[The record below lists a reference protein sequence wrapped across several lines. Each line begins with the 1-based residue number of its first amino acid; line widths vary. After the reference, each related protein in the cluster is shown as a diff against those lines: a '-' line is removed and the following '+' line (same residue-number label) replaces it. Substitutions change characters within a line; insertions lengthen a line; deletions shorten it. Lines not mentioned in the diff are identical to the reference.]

1 MDPITPLLMLI
12 PLLFM
17 KSKSVVSTSSGEG
30 KFVPKPQPNFKN
42 QLDKILTNLEEELE
56 ILYLRDF
63 FMGVAYV
70 ESRYFP
76 SAIAYETLQLDT
88 WNNIKKLY
96 KTNKYITQKNLWTFT
111 AGLIQLFP
119 STALKTADGKGINNS
134 PLTVF
139 DPYYSIAYAIDYA
152 SRLNK
157 SFDANTWF
165 DIRLG
170 WASLNTLKNKDPEK
184 VLAIENRIVNG
195 IEKSNGNPEI
205 LYEYLPNNFD
215 KYRSQYGFKK
225 TLDLI
230 KSMKIT

>member
-1 MDPITPLLMLI
+1 MDPITPFLI
-12 PLLFM
+12 LVPLLLLN
-17 KSKSVVSTSSGEG
+17 SKTKSTSSSSDG
-30 KFVPKPQPNFKN
+30 KYKPKPQPNFKN
-42 QLDKILTNLEEELE
+42 QLDNILTILEPKLE
-56 ILYLRDF
+56 IQYLRDF

-76 SAIAYETLQLDT
+76 SAITYETLDEST
-88 WNNIKKLY
+88 WKNIKKLY
-96 KTNKYITQKNLWTFT
+96 KSNKYISQKNLWTFT
-111 AGLIQLFP
+111 AGLIQIFP
-119 STALKTADGKGINNS
+119 SSALKTADGKGINNS

-139 DPYYSIAYAIDYA
+139 DPHYNLAYAIDYA

-170 WASLNTLKNKDPEK
+170 WASLATLKNKEPNK
-184 VLAIENRIVNG
+184 VLAVEGRIING

-215 KYRSQYGFKK
+215 KYRSEYGFKK

-230 KSMKIT
+230 KSLKIA

>member
-1 MDPITPLLMLI
+1 MDPLTPLLILV
-12 PLLFM
+12 PLLLLNSKT
-17 KSKSVVSTSSGEG
+17 KSTTSSSDG
-30 KFVPKPQPNFKN
+30 KYKPKSQPEFKN
-42 QLDKILTNLEEELE
+42 QLDNILTTLEPKLE
-56 ILYLRDF
+56 IQYLRDF
-63 FMGVAYV
+63 LMGAAYV

-76 SAIAYETLQLDT
+76 SAITYEKLDNDT

-96 KTNKYITQKNLWTFT
+96 KTNKYISQKNLWEFT
-111 AGLIQLFP
+111 AGLVQLFP

-139 DPYYSIAYAIDYA
+139 DPHYNIAYAIDYA

-157 SFDANTWF
+157 YHDAVRWF

-170 WASLNTLKNKDPEK
+170 WASLQTLKNKEPNK
-184 VLAIENRIVNG
+184 VLAVEGRIVNG
-195 IEKSNGNPEI
+195 IEKSGGNPEI

-230 KSMKIT
+230 KTIA

>member
-12 PLLFM
+12 PILFM
-17 KSKSVVSTSSGEG
+17 KSKGVVSTSSGEG

-63 FMGVAYV
+63 FMGVAWV
-70 ESRYFP
+70 ESKYFP
-76 SAIAYETLQLDT
+76 SAIAYENLDDST
-88 WNNIKKLY
+88 WANIKKIY
-96 KTNKYITQKNLWTFT
+96 KTNKYISQKKLWVWTG
-111 AGLIQLFP
+111 GLVQLFP

-139 DPYYSIAYAIDYA
+139 EPYYNIAYAIDYA

-157 SFDANTWF
+157 SFDADTWF

-170 WASLNTLKNKDPEK
+170 WASLNTLKNKDPNK
-184 VLAIENRIVNG
+184 ILAIEDRIVKG
-195 IEKSNGNPEI
+195 INNSDGNLNI
-205 LYEYLPNNFD
+205 LYEYLPDNFD

>member
-17 KSKSVVSTSSGEG
+17 KSKGVVSTSSGEG

-63 FMGVAYV
+63 FMGVGWV

-76 SAIAYETLQLDT
+76 SAITYESLDAKT
-88 WNNIKKLY
+88 WTNIKKLY
-96 KTNKYITQKNLWTFT
+96 KTNKYISQKNLWQFT
-111 AGLIQLFP
+111 AGLTQLFA

-134 PLTVF
+134 PLTLF
-139 DPYYSIAYAIDYA
+139 DPHYSIAYSIDLA

-170 WASLNTLKNKDPEK
+170 WKSLGTLKNKDPD
-184 VLAIENRIVNG
+184 VILGVENRITKG
-195 IEKSNGNPEI
+195 INNSDGDPNI

-215 KYRSQYGFKK
+215 YYRSNYGFKK

-230 KSMKIT
+230 KSLN